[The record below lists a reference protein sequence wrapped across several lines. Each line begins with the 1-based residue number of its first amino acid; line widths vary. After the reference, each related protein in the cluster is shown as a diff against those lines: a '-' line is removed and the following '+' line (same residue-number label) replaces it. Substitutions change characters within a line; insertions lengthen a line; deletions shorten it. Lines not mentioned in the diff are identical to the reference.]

1 MMMMMM
7 MMMIM
12 VIIMVMIKNIFFQ
25 WYVHDD
31 VIKWKQLR
39 YWPFVRGIHRW
50 PVNSP
55 HKGQGRGPLIFP
67 LICIRGWVNNRE
79 AGDLRRQCAHYDIT
93 AMIWC
98 VKCGDVFHFPP
109 HDDVMKLKHFPRYWP
124 FVRGIHRSPVN
135 SPHKGQWCGAL
146 MFSLICARINGWVN
160 NREAGDLRRHQAHC
174 GVIVMTHWYYHS
186 WYYRS
191 EWIIAA
197 VIQLGISLNGTVV
210 KSATDL
216 AIFVNPILYA
226 FYMYL
231 RKLNSNIRNS
241 YDWYI

>member
-1 MMMMMM
+1 M
-7 MMMIM
+7 
-12 VIIMVMIKNIFFQ
+12 
-25 WYVHDD
+25 
-31 VIKWKQLR
+31 KWK
-39 YWPFVRGIHRW
+39 
-50 PVNSP
+50 N
-55 HKGQGRGPLIFP
+55 
-67 LICIRGWVNNRE
+67 
-79 AGDLRRQCAHYDIT
+79 
-93 AMIWC
+93 
-98 VKCGDVFHFPP
+98 
-109 HDDVMKLKHFPRYWP
+109 FPRYWP

-226 FYMYL
+226 FFICISVNWTIISEIHMIDIFRVDNGPMIL
-231 RKLNSNIRNS
+231 SKVTTSVMCGHLNYTRIS
-241 YDWYI
+241 YYVYSSFK